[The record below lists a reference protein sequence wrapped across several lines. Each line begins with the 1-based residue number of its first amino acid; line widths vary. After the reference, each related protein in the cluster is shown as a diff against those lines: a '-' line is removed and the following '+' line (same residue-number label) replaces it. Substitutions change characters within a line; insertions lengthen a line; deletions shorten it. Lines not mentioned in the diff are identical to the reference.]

1 MIYDAA
7 LDESKPPYEQQGL
20 PSEEVTIA
28 EILKEGV
35 CNLPYWE
42 VAFGSTGWHGPARA
56 GFRSKLVNGSGL
68 FLPED
73 DPTW

>member
-28 EILKEGV
+28 EILKERGMQPSI
-35 CNLPYWE
+35 L
-42 VAFGSTGWHGPARA
+42 
-56 GFRSKLVNGSGL
+56 GSGIWVDRMAW
-68 FLPED
+68 PR
-73 DPTW
+73 TSRVSIKAC